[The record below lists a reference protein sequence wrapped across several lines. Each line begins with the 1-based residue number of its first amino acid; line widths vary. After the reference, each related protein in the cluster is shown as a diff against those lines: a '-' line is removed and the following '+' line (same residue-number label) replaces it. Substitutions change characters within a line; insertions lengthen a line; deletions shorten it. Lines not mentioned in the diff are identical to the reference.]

1 MAARPACRAV
11 TANAVRLRVSSQRP
25 TPDDRDKVPRVAITI
40 PDFSKTHVVVVGDVM
55 LDRYLFGSTGR
66 ISPEAPVPVVH
77 IQETDD
83 RPGGAANVAVNLASL
98 GGSTCLVGVVGEDDA
113 GNVLQDILVK
123 RGIECNFHRVSDRPT
138 ITKTRVQSRGQQLIR
153 LDEEH
158 AVVMHGDEVTAVLKK
173 LILGAGAVVLSD
185 YGKGAL
191 SDIEAMI
198 SACREAQVPAL
209 VDPKGSDFERYRG
222 ASLIT
227 PNQAEF
233 EAVVGICESDEELV
247 SRAYEMIDNLD
258 LDAILVTR
266 SEKGML
272 LIETDMEPVFLSTQ
286 AREVYDV
293 TGAGDTV
300 IATLAGALASG
311 HNMAASAALANVA
324 AGLVVRKIGVATV
337 TPGEISIALHQRGEG
352 GRGAVGLDEL
362 KLMVSES
369 RERDET
375 IIMTNGCFDIL
386 HAGHVS
392 YLEEAKGLGDR
403 LIVAVN
409 DDASVKRLKG
419 ESRPINSIEDRLL
432 VLAGLAAVD
441 WAVPF
446 SDDTPASLIA
456 DILPDVLV
464 KGGDY
469 KPDDIAGAKD
479 VLNNGGEVQV
489 LTFRDGY
496 SSSRIIDKLRD

>member
-1 MAARPACRAV
+1 
-11 TANAVRLRVSSQRP
+11 
-25 TPDDRDKVPRVAITI
+25 
-40 PDFSKTHVVVVGDVM
+40 M

-77 IQETDD
+77 VHETDD

-98 GGSTCLVGVVGEDDA
+98 GVSTGLVGVVGNDVAADSLEA
-113 GNVLQDILVK
+113 IMRE
-123 RGIECNFHRVSDRPT
+123 RGIECHFARAADRPT

-153 LDEEH
+153 LDEENV
-158 AVVMHGDEVTAVLKK
+158 AAMPGDAMVSTLSGTLE
-173 LILGAGAVVLSD
+173 GAGAVVLSD

-191 SDIEAMI
+191 ADVAVMI
-198 SACREAQVPAL
+198 ARCREAGVPVL
-209 VDPKGSDFERYRG
+209 VDPKGTDFHKYRG
-222 ASLIT
+222 ASLLT
-227 PNQAEF
+227 PNQSEF
-233 EAVVGICESDEELV
+233 EAVAGRCASDQELV
-247 SRAYEMIDNLD
+247 DRARTMMDDLD
-258 LDAILVTR
+258 LDALLVTR

-272 LIETDMEPVFLSTQ
+272 LVEAGARPLFLSTQ

-311 HNMAASAALANVA
+311 QDLASSAALANIA

-337 TPGEISIALHQRGEG
+337 TPGEISAALHQRGQG
-352 GRGAVGLDEL
+352 GRGLVELDALLALVE
-362 KLMVSES
+362 ES
-369 RERDET
+369 RSRNER
-375 IIMTNGCFDIL
+375 IVMTNGCFDVL

-392 YLEEAKGLGDR
+392 YLEEAKSLGDR

-419 ESRPINSIEDRLL
+419 DSRPINALEDRLL

-441 WAVPF
+441 WVVPF
-446 SDDTPASLIA
+446 AEDTPARLIQA
-456 DILPDVLV
+456 VLPDVLV

-469 KPDDIAGAKD
+469 KPDEIVGGKE
-479 VLNNGGEVQV
+479 VLKNGGEVRV
-489 LTFRDGY
+489 LAFRDGH
-496 SSSRIIDKLRD
+496 SSSRIIDRLGDE